1 MNITDLCNMIPTE
14 GKMEGVRKTQ
24 IQEVIRIVLKE
35 LASAEEKDVKK
46 LLARYKV

>member
-14 GKMEGVRKTQ
+14 GKMAGVRKTQ

-35 LASAEEKDVKK
+35 LASAEEKEVAK
-46 LLARYKV
+46 LLARYKG